1 MADNKHT
8 IGIIGIWHLG
18 ETFAAGL
25 SELGHTV
32 IGYDSNPKTI
42 EDLKKGIIPIA
53 EPSIDVII
61 KDRLATK
68 DLSFTNDPAD
78 LASADV
84 IWFTFDTP
92 VNDKD
97 EADMDPIFDTLKA
110 ITPHLNNEVC
120 LVVTI
125 QVPVGTT
132 RSFRKRIAKARP
144 DLTFS
149 LAYTPENLQLGRA
162 MDCFFNPVRTVI
174 GAETLETGKFVESL
188 FAGISAEYLHMSL
201 ESAEMAKHALNAYLA
216 TSVSFIND
224 IADLC
229 EKTGADVLDVAKAL
243 RSDSRIGQKAFL
255 DAGLGF
261 SGGTLGRDLKA
272 LEAAAKAGDIGLH
285 VVSGAYKKNHK
296 RKDVVA
302 TRVKELAGVLKAE
315 KMAILGLTYKPGTK
329 TLRRSRALEIA
340 ADLSKAGAV
349 LALPDPAANER

>member
-110 ITPHLNNEVC
+110 ITPHLKNEVC
-120 LVVTI
+120 IVVTS
-125 QVPVGTT
+125 QVAVGTT

-201 ESAEMAKHALNAYLA
+201 ESAEMAKHALNAFLA
-216 TSVSFIND
+216 TSLSFIHD
-224 IADLC
+224 IADVC
-229 EKTGADVLDVAKAL
+229 EATGADILDVSRALKTDPRVGPKAYVNAG
-243 RSDSRIGQKAFL
+243 IGFA
-255 DAGLGF
+255 
-261 SGGTLGRDLKA
+261 GGTLGRDLNTLIQKA
-272 LEAAAKAGDIGLH
+272 QQNHLELPVISAAREKNRERLH
-285 VVSGAYKKNHK
+285 
-296 RKDVVA
+296 VVA
-302 TRVKELAGVLKAE
+302 TRLE
-315 KMAILGLTYKPGTK
+315 KSLGKLPGKTVCILGLTYKPGTPA
-329 TLRRSRALEIA
+329 LRRALALDII
-340 ADLSKAGAV
+340 ADLREAGANIRTH
-349 LALPDPAANER
+349 DPMA